1 MTFHFVSAILMP
13 SKERK
18 LKIMKYYFINKE
30 LGYLVKKEDLFTDAM
45 ENEYDDIIDPTSVE
59 YGNYSLHYSL
69 TNYTY

>member
-1 MTFHFVSAILMP
+1 
-13 SKERK
+13 
-18 LKIMKYYFINKE
+18 MKYYFINKE

-69 TNYTY
+69 TNYTYWLRYPRNLFFFLI

>member
-1 MTFHFVSAILMP
+1 
-13 SKERK
+13 
-18 LKIMKYYFINKE
+18 MKYYYINKE

-69 TNYTY
+69 TNHSYWLRCPRNLFFFLI

>member
-1 MTFHFVSAILMP
+1 
-13 SKERK
+13 
-18 LKIMKYYFINKE
+18 MKYYFINKE

-69 TNYTY
+69 TNHSY

>member
-1 MTFHFVSAILMP
+1 
-13 SKERK
+13 
-18 LKIMKYYFINKE
+18 MKYYYINKE

-69 TNYTY
+69 TNYTYWLRYPRNLFFFLI